1 MIVVTG
7 ASGNVGRELVAELV
21 AAGEPVTATAR
32 HITEADVPAGV
43 RAVRADLTDA
53 DSLRPVFEGADAV
66 FLQNGGPS
74 LHRLSPRDLVDAAKR
89 GGVRRVVLLS
99 SQGVATRPES
109 PSHGR
114 AVRVVEDAVRES
126 GLEWTVLRPGG
137 FHSNAFAWAESVRTA
152 RTVAAP
158 FGDVGLPT
166 VDPADI
172 AGVAAVALREDGHA
186 GRIYELTG
194 PEPTTPRQRAEA
206 IGAALGEPVRFV
218 EQSPR
223 EAREQMLTFMPE
235 PVVET
240 TLAILGAP
248 TSAERRVSADVAQ
261 VLGRA
266 PRGFAEWA
274 RRHVAAF
281 R

>member
-7 ASGNVGRELVAELV
+7 ASGNAGRELVAALA
-21 AAGEPVTATAR
+21 AAGEPVTATSRRIA
-32 HITEADVPAGV
+32 EAGVPAGV

-53 DSLRPVFEGADAV
+53 ESLRPVFEGADAV

-74 LHRLSPRDLVDAAKR
+74 LHRLRPRDLVDAAKR

-109 PSHGR
+109 PSHGQ
-114 AVRVVEDAVRES
+114 AMRVVEDAVRES

-137 FHSNAFAWAESVRTA
+137 FHSNAYAWAESVRA
-152 RTVAAP
+152 SRTVAAP

-194 PEPTTPRQRAEA
+194 PEPITPRQQAEA
-206 IGAALGEPVRFV
+206 IGEALGEPVRFV
-218 EQSPR
+218 EQSPE
-223 EAREQMLTFMPE
+223 EAREQMLAFMPE

-248 TSAERRVSADVAQ
+248 TPAERRVSPDVAQ

-266 PRGFAEWA
+266 PHGFAEWA
-274 RRHVAAF
+274 RRTVRAF

>member
-7 ASGNVGRELVAELV
+7 ASGNVGRELVAALV
-21 AAGEPVTATAR
+21 AAGEPVTATSRRIA
-32 HITEADVPAGV
+32 EADVPAGV

-53 DSLRPVFEGADAV
+53 ESLRPVFEGADAV

-74 LHRLSPRDLVDAAKR
+74 LHRLRPRDLVDAAKR

-109 PSHGR
+109 PSHGQT
-114 AVRVVEDAVRES
+114 VRVVEDAVRES

-137 FHSNAFAWAESVRTA
+137 FHSNAYAWAESVRAA

-172 AGVAAVALREDGHA
+172 AEVAAVALREDGHA
-186 GRIYELTG
+186 GRVYELTG
-194 PEPTTPRQRAEA
+194 PEPTTPRERAGA
-206 IGAALGEPVRFV
+206 IGRALGEPVRFV
-218 EQSPR
+218 EQSPE
-223 EAREQMLTFMPE
+223 EARVQMLAFMPE

-248 TSAERRVSADVAQ
+248 TPAERRVTPDVAQ

-274 RRHVAAF
+274 RHHVRAF